1 MPPAIT
7 WRMTAPRLLTKGTT
21 YLVTRRCL
29 RRKFLL
35 RPGKVTNAV
44 LGYLLARASARS
56 GVQVHAYCVLSNHF
70 HLVVT
75 DPTANLPL
83 FHQYLDSLVARSI
96 NALYGLW
103 DTFWEP
109 DSYNATVLDAAED
122 VVDRCAYV
130 LANPVAAGLVHQARR
145 WPGLW
150 SSPADVGRCVE
161 VERPRHFFDPNGY
174 MPERIAFTLAVPPG
188 FESADAFRSRLEA
201 ALAAREARAFSERQ
215 RFLGVARVLKQ
226 RVLARP
232 GTPERRPRLRP
243 RFAARNPGRRLEL
256 ALRLKTFL
264 AAYQDALIGWRAGNR
279 GIVFPEGTY
288 LMRVVHQATCTGAG

>member
-1 MPPAIT
+1 MPPAIA
-7 WRMTAPRLLTKGTT
+7 WRMTAPRLLSKGTT

-44 LGYLLARASARS
+44 FGYLLARAAARS
-56 GVQVHAYCVLSNHF
+56 GIKVHAYCVLSNHF
-70 HLVVT
+70 HLVLT
-75 DPTANLPL
+75 DPTASLPL
-83 FHQYLDSLVARSI
+83 FHQYLDSLVARAT

-103 DTFWEP
+103 DTFWDP
-109 DSYNATVLDAAED
+109 DSYNATVLDSAED

-130 LANPVAAGLVHQARR
+130 LANPVAAGLVHQARK

-150 SSPADVGRCVE
+150 SSPADVGRRME
-161 VERPRHFFDPNGY
+161 IERPKHFFDPNGY

-188 FESADAFRSRLEA
+188 FESAEAFRLQLEA
-201 ALAAREARAFSERQ
+201 ALASREARAFSKHQ
-215 RFLGVARVLKQ
+215 RFFGVARILKQ

-256 ALRLKTFL
+256 AGRLRAFL
-264 AAYQDALIGWRAGNR
+264 AEYRDALVGWREGNR
-279 GIVFPEGTY
+279 EVVFPDGTY
-288 LMRVVHQATCTGAG
+288 LMRVMHLATCAGAG